1 MVDIT
6 IVIRFLIFVGVG
18 VVGIIV
24 GKLISIY
31 LMNFFVQCVSFVVQL
46 VLPLFDCFLSF
57 LLVNVAVI

>member
-1 MVDIT
+1 M
-6 IVIRFLIFVGVG
+6 
-18 VVGIIV
+18 VGIIV